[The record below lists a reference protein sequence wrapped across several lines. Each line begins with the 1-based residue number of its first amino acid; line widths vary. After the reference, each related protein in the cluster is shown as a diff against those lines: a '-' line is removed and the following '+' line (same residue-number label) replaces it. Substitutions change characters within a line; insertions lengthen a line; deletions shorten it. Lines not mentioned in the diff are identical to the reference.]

1 MKVLQFRVLG
11 VLLATGSLATD
22 KPANPTPAAL
32 QQAILVLQRAEQI
45 SSNAIQW
52 NRPFLLSK
60 IAQAL
65 FLAGATDE
73 TKTVLRRA
81 WDSFPSD
88 ADPKRRAWILVNTM
102 AHAQAS
108 VGDNAGARD
117 CIEHMKEVVA
127 GVPEAMQDSML
138 VEQIASVQIEIG
150 DLAEAEQT
158 VQLLPAADSARRN
171 QVGELAAVCVRSGDL
186 AGARRYARGLEDSL
200 ASEVLQHI
208 MAAQIESGDLAAAA
222 ETASSIPSSGFQ
234 ASARANLAVAQF
246 HAGNPKAATAN
257 LSRALKMASGGDAAL
272 KDVAMAEAG
281 MGDFA
286 AATMTVS
293 SIKDHDYLPKSE
305 WFADLALLA
314 FKSNHEGL
322 VPDLLSR
329 AMESTKLFLDDK
341 ARSMHAQQVM
351 LVRAETGD
359 VPAALEFAAELPDD
373 FRIRFLD
380 QIATIQ
386 AKAGDITGAER
397 TASQIPDPYA
407 MPSAGEIALAKV
419 KTKDFAGA
427 SQTAKWQ
434 EAAQLETLRAQTRA
448 GDLAGAL
455 SEVDNLR
462 APKMQVDALVG
473 IARGLLEGPAP
484 GESNSPRDSAH

>member
-1 MKVLQFRVLG
+1 MKVLQIRLLG
-11 VLLATGSLATD
+11 AFLAISSLAAEKSAD
-22 KPANPTPAAL
+22 PTPAAR

-45 SSNAIQW
+45 SSNAMQW

-73 TKTVLRRA
+73 TKIVLRRA

-88 ADPKRRAWILVNTM
+88 ADPKRRAWIVVDTM
-102 AHAQAS
+102 ARAQAS
-108 VGDNAGARD
+108 VGDKAGARD
-117 CIEHMKEVVA
+117 CIEHMKELLA
-127 GVPEAMQDSML
+127 GMPEAMQDSML
-138 VEQIASVQIEIG
+138 VEQVASVQIEIG
-150 DLAEAEQT
+150 DLADAEQT
-158 VQLLPAADSARRN
+158 VQLLPAGDSARRKKID
-171 QVGELAAVCVRSGDL
+171 ELAAVRVRGGDL
-186 AGARRYARGLEDSL
+186 RGARRYAQGIEDSL

-208 MAAQIESGDLAAAA
+208 MAAQIQSGDLNAAA
-222 ETASSIPSSGFQ
+222 ETAASIPSSSFQ

-246 HAGNPKAATAN
+246 QAGNAKAAKAN
-257 LSRALKMASGGDAAL
+257 LSCALKTASGWDAAL
-272 KDVAMAEAG
+272 EDVAMAQAR

-286 AATMTVS
+286 AATTTLS
-293 SIKDHDYLPKSE
+293 SIEDHDYSPKSG
-305 WFADLALLA
+305 WFAELALLA
-314 FKSNHEGL
+314 FKSDHEDL
-322 VPDLLSR
+322 VPGLLSR
-329 AMESTKLFLDDK
+329 AMESTKLFPDDK
-341 ARSMHAQQVM
+341 TRSMRAQDVM

-380 QIATIQ
+380 QIATVQ

-397 TASQIPDPYA
+397 TASQIPDSDA

-434 EAAQLETLRAQTRA
+434 ETAQLETLKAQTRA

-455 SEVDNLR
+455 SEVGNLR
-462 APKMQVDALVG
+462 APKMQVDAMVG
-473 IARGLLEGPAP
+473 IALGLLEGPVP
-484 GESNSPRDSAH
+484 GESNSPRGPAH